1 MGFGGL
7 RDASE
12 SLGSPQSNKGRLHG
26 PKQFKGTD
34 MIFGRVKPLDAI
46 LATAEKKSLHRSL
59 GAFQLTLF
67 GIGCII
73 GTGIFVLTAAGAQKA
88 GPGLMLAFIIAGA
101 VCIVAALCYAEIAAM
116 IPVAGSAYTYSYATM
131 GEFLAWTV
139 GWALVLEYAIAA
151 SAVSV
156 GWSGYFT
163 GTILNDTFGIAL
175 PPYLT
180 AGPLALGGAPG
191 GLINLPAL
199 IIALLVTWLLMI
211 GTSESAKVNSVLV
224 TIKVVALTAFIAL
237 TLPNVDSAN
246 FNPFL
251 PAGLF
256 GGFGSGVGAVGAA
269 ATIFFAYVGF
279 DAVSTAAEETKN
291 PQRNVPI
298 GLIGSLLFCTVFYI
312 LVAAGAVGTIG
323 GQPIMGPN
331 GIPFPA
337 GSEELARQCAM
348 PQYADAL
355 VCSKEALAHVLR
367 QIGFGTVGN
376 LLGYAAILALPSVI
390 LILLF
395 GQTRIFFVMARD
407 GLLPE
412 KLAEVHPKWKTPYIV
427 TAITGVIVAI
437 AAAFLPV
444 GQLADIA
451 NAGTLYAFMMVAVA
465 VMLLRKRDPDR
476 KRAFRVPALIIIGPL
491 TILGTLFLFFN
502 LPVAAMIVLPAW
514 SAIGLLVYFGYSRR
528 RSHLGQ
534 GRVEVHEDEID
545 DIAPHIP
552 GIDDPDHRR

>member
-1 MGFGGL
+1 
-7 RDASE
+7 
-12 SLGSPQSNKGRLHG
+12 
-26 PKQFKGTD
+26 

-101 VCIVAALCYAEIAAM
+101 VCVVAALCYAEIAAM
-116 IPVAGSAYTYSYATM
+116 VPVAGSAYTYTYAVM

-163 GTILNDTFGIAL
+163 GTILQEFAGISL
-175 PPYLT
+175 PDWLR
-180 AGPLALGGAPG
+180 AGPLVLGGAPG

-199 IIALLVTWLLMI
+199 VIALLVTWLLMI
-211 GTSESAKVNSVLV
+211 GTTESARVNAALV
-224 TIKVVALTAFIAL
+224 AIKITALTAFIFL
-237 TLPNVDSAN
+237 TLPSADAAR

-256 GGFGSGVGAVGAA
+256 GGFGTGVGAVGAA

-298 GLIGSLLFCTVFYI
+298 GLIGSLGICTIFYI

-331 GIPFPA
+331 GVPWPT
-337 GSEELARQCAM
+337 GSEELARQCALPEYRDM
-348 PQYADAL
+348 L
-355 VCSKEALAHVLR
+355 VCSNEALAHVLR
-367 QIGFGTVGN
+367 QVGYSSVGN
-376 LLGYAAILALPSVI
+376 ALGIAAFLALPSVI

-395 GQTRIFFVMARD
+395 GQTRIFFVMSRD

-412 KLAEVHPKWKTPYIV
+412 KLSTVHPKWKTPYIV
-427 TAITGVIVAI
+427 TAMTGALVAV

-451 NAGTLYAFMMVAVA
+451 NAGTLYAFFMVAIA
-465 VMLLRKRDPDR
+465 VMMLRKAEPNRER
-476 KRAFRVPALIIIGPL
+476 KFRVPALWLVGPL
-491 TILGTLFLFFN
+491 TIAGCLFLFLN
-502 LPVAAMIVLPAW
+502 LPMAAMLVLPIW
-514 SAIGLLVYFGYSRR
+514 SVVGFLVYFGYSRGN
-528 RSHLGQ
+528 SHLGR
-534 GRVEVHEDEID
+534 GIIEVHEPEIH
-545 DIAPHIP
+545 DIEPPIP
-552 GIDDPDHRR
+552 GVDEPRPDQA

>member
-1 MGFGGL
+1 
-7 RDASE
+7 
-12 SLGSPQSNKGRLHG
+12 
-26 PKQFKGTD
+26 

-46 LATAEKKSLHRSL
+46 LATAEKKALHRTL
-59 GAFQLTLF
+59 GPIQLMLF

-139 GWALVLEYAIAA
+139 GWALVLEYAIAG

-163 GTILNDTFGIAL
+163 GTILNQFLGISL
-175 PPYLT
+175 PPWLS

-199 IIALLVTWLLMI
+199 VIALLVTWLLMI
-211 GTSESAKVNSVLV
+211 GTSESAKVNAVLV
-224 TIKVVALTAFIAL
+224 AIKVAALTAFIVL
-237 TLPNVDSAN
+237 TLPAIELER

-251 PAGLF
+251 PAGMF
-256 GGFGSGVGAVGAA
+256 GGFGTGLGAVGAA

-298 GLIGSLLFCTVFYI
+298 GLVGSLLFCTVFYI
-312 LVAAGAVGTIG
+312 LVAAGAIGTIG
-323 GQPIMGPN
+323 GQPIMGP
-331 GIPFPA
+331 GGVPFPA

-348 PQYADAL
+348 PQHAEAL
-355 VCSKEALAHVLR
+355 VCSNEALAHVLR
-367 QIGFGTVGN
+367 QIGFSGVGN
-376 LLGYAAILALPSVI
+376 LLGIAAFVALPSVI
-390 LILLF
+390 LVLLF
-395 GQTRIFFVMARD
+395 AQTRIFFVMSRD

-412 KLAEVHPKWKTPYIV
+412 FLSKVHPKWKTPYVV
-427 TAITGVIVAI
+427 TAITGVAVGLG
-437 AAAFLPV
+437 AAFFPV
-444 GQLADIA
+444 GRLADIA
-451 NAGTLYAFMMVAVA
+451 NAGTLYAFAAVA
-465 VMLLRKRDPDR
+465 ISVMLLRRRDPER
-476 KRAFRVPALIIIGPL
+476 QRHFRVPALWLVGPL
-491 TILGTLFLFFN
+491 AIGGCLFLFLN
-502 LPVAAMIVLPAW
+502 LPTAAMLMVPIW
-514 SAIGLLVYFGYSRR
+514 TAIGLVIYGLYGYRK
-528 RSHLGQ
+528 SHLGK
-534 GRVEVHEDEID
+534 GRIEVHELEIED
-545 DIAPHIP
+545 LEPPVP
-552 GIDDPDHRR
+552 GTE

>member
-1 MGFGGL
+1 MFL
-7 RDASE
+7 DR
-12 SLGSPQSNKGRLHG
+12 
-26 PKQFKGTD
+26 
-34 MIFGRVKPLDAI
+34 IKPLDAI
-46 LATAEKKSLHRSL
+46 LATAQKKSLNRSL
-59 GAFQLTLF
+59 GALQLTLF

-73 GTGIFVLTAAGAQKA
+73 GTGIFVLTSAGAQKA

-101 VCIVAALCYAEIAAM
+101 VCVVAALCYAEIAAM

-163 GTILNDTFGIAL
+163 GTILNEFLGFGL
-175 PPYLT
+175 PSWLS
-180 AGPLALGGAPG
+180 AGPLALGGAEG
-191 GLINLPAL
+191 GFINLPAL
-199 IIALLVTWLLMI
+199 VIALLVTWLLMI
-211 GTSESAKVNSVLV
+211 GTTESARVNAVLV
-224 TIKVVALTAFIAL
+224 AIKITALTAFIGL
-237 TLPNVDSAN
+237 TLTSAYFDPDK

-251 PAGLF
+251 PAGVF
-256 GGFGSGVGAVGAA
+256 GGFGTGIGAVGAA

-298 GLIGSLLFCTVFYI
+298 GLVGSLLICTIFYI

-337 GSEELARQCAM
+337 GSEELARQCAT
-348 PQYADAL
+348 YAADSLPL
-355 VCSKEALAHVLR
+355 VCSNEALAHVLR
-367 QIGFGTVGN
+367 QIGWSGIGN
-376 LLGYAAILALPSVI
+376 LLGIAAFLALPSVI

-412 KLAEVHPKWKTPYIV
+412 KLAEVHPRWKTPYIV
-427 TAITGVIVAI
+427 TGITGLVVAV

-444 GQLADIA
+444 GALADIA
-451 NAGTLYAFMMVAVA
+451 NAGTLYAFFMVAIA
-465 VMLLRKRDPDR
+465 VMILRKREPGR
-476 KRAFRVPALIIIGPL
+476 ERPFKVAGLIIVGPL
-491 TILGTLFLFFN
+491 TIAGCLFLFFN
-502 LPVAAMIVLPAW
+502 LPMDAMLVLPIW
-514 SAIGLLVYFGYSRR
+514 SAVGCLVYFGYSRS
-528 RSHLGQ
+528 RSNLGR
-534 GRVEVHEDEID
+534 GIVEVVD
-545 DIAPHIP
+545 DVAGEETMIP
-552 GIDDPDHRR
+552 IHPPK

>member
-1 MGFGGL
+1 
-7 RDASE
+7 
-12 SLGSPQSNKGRLHG
+12 
-26 PKQFKGTD
+26 

-46 LATAEKKSLHRSL
+46 LATAERKSLHRSL

-88 GPGLMLAFIIAGA
+88 GPGLMLAFVIAGA

-116 IPVAGSAYTYSYATM
+116 VPVAGSAYTYTYTTM

-156 GWSGYFT
+156 GWSGFFS
-163 GTILNDTFGIAL
+163 GTILKETFGIAL
-175 PPYLT
+175 PPYLV

-191 GLINLPAL
+191 GFINLPAMV
-199 IIALLVTWLLMI
+199 IALLVTWLLMI
-211 GTSESAKVNSVLV
+211 GTNESARVNAVLV
-224 TIKVVALTAFIAL
+224 TIKLVALTAFIVL
-237 TLPNVDSAN
+237 TLPNVDTAN

-251 PAGLF
+251 PAGVF
-256 GGFGSGVGAVGAA
+256 GGFGTGVGAVGAA

-298 GLIGSLLFCTVFYI
+298 GLIGSLLFCTIVYI

-331 GIPFPA
+331 GVPFPA

-348 PQYADAL
+348 PQFKEAL
-355 VCSKEALAHVLR
+355 VCSNEALAHVLR

-376 LLGYAAILALPSVI
+376 LLGYGAILALPSVI

-412 KLAEVHPKWKTPYIV
+412 KLSEVHPKWKTPYIV
-427 TAITGVIVAI
+427 TAITGVVVAI

-451 NAGTLYAFMMVAVA
+451 NAGTLYAFLMVAIA
-465 VMLLRKRDPDR
+465 VMILRKRDPER
-476 KRAFRVPALIIIGPL
+476 KRAFRVPALSIIGPL
-491 TILGTLFLFFN
+491 TILGCLFLFFN
-502 LPVAAMIVLPAW
+502 LPLAAMLVLPIWCAF
-514 SAIGLLVYFGYSRR
+514 GCLVYFGYSR
-528 RSHLGQ
+528 SHSHVGQ
-534 GRVEVHEDEID
+534 GRVEVHETEIE
-545 DIAPHIP
+545 DIHPHVPGVDIP
-552 GIDDPDHRR
+552 KA